1 MIYFDNSA
9 TTKIA
14 TEVLETYDTVS
25 KQLFGNPSSL
35 HDLGEKTS
43 ALLRQA
49 RGQIAD
55 NLNAK
60 SSEIFFTSGGT
71 EGDNWA
77 VKGGAISKLDY
88 GKHLITTSI
97 EHPAIRESMEQ
108 LKRYGFDVTYLDV
121 NDQGVVDV
129 EDVMSAI
136 TDETTL
142 ISIMYV
148 NNEIGSIQ
156 PIAELNER
164 LKDYPNILFHVDA
177 VQAVGK
183 VSVNLSKL
191 DRIDLMTFSSHKFH
205 GPRGVGFLYKKDGK
219 RIESLMSGGGQE
231 LGQRSGTENTPA
243 IVAMSKAFRMALED
257 VDEKKKHMSE
267 LTDYLRKK
275 LEPMNDVVIFTP
287 EKSAPHILCFGI
299 KDIRGEV
306 VVHALEN
313 DDIYVSTT
321 SACSSRSNT
330 TSSTLLAM
338 NVASNTATSA
348 IRVSLS
354 PDNRLKEME
363 DFISKFSNVYNHF
376 QEIV

>member
-14 TEVLETYDTVS
+14 AEVLETYDTVS

-55 NLNAK
+55 NLNVK
-60 SSEIFFTSGGT
+60 PSEIFFTSGGT

-77 VKGGAISKLDY
+77 VKGGAVSKMDY

-108 LKRYGFDVTYLDV
+108 LKKYGFNVTYLDV
-121 NDQGVVDV
+121 NEQGVVDV

-183 VSVNLSKL
+183 VPVNLTKL
-191 DRIDLMTFSSHKFH
+191 DRVDLMTFSSHKFH

-257 VDEKKKHMSE
+257 VDEKTKHMRK
-267 LTDYLRKK
+267 LTDYLRNE
-275 LEPMNDVVIFTP
+275 LEPMENIVIFTP
-287 EKSAPHILCFGI
+287 EESAPHILCFGI

-338 NVASNTATSA
+338 NIASNVATSA

-354 PDNRLKEME
+354 PDNSLKEME
-363 DFISKFSNVYNHF
+363 GFISKFSNVYNHF
-376 QEIV
+376 QGII